1 MEIIIDGSSFDYRT
15 DYQDDKTLRG
25 SFDALA
31 QQTFGFSFEAWYRS
45 GNWTDRYRPYSL
57 LQNGQVVANISV
69 SPMDLNY
76 MGQELHCVQ
85 LGTVMTA
92 PALRNRGLIHF
103 LMAQVLN
110 DWTSK
115 CDGVYLYANQ
125 EVLDFYP
132 KFGFAPVREW
142 RHSLALSGD
151 EKRHGV
157 RRIIAGVTEDRLLL
171 LKKYAQS
178 NPFSLLS
185 AEHNPGLLLFHCCF
199 GSMRTCVYYME
210 EYGVVAI
217 AESQGDSLYCYDIF
231 GTTSATL
238 CQVLTALSGPETR
251 KTVLGFTP
259 KAGSACSVRP
269 LREKDCT
276 LFVLGGKNLFQG
288 KQMRLP
294 ALFRT

>member
-1 MEIIIDGSSFDYRT
+1 MEIIIDGNSFDYRT

-31 QQTFGFSFEAWYRS
+31 RQTFDLSFEAWYRS

-57 LQNGQVVANISV
+57 LKNGQVVANVSV
-69 SPMDLNY
+69 SPMDLNF

-92 PALRNRGLIHF
+92 PALRNQGLIHF
-103 LMAQVLN
+103 LMKQVLN
-110 DWTSK
+110 DWTAK
-115 CDGVYLYANQ
+115 CDGIYLYANQ
-125 EVLDFYP
+125 DTLEFYP
-132 KFGFAPVREW
+132 RFGFAPLREW
-142 RHSLALSGD
+142 RHSLSITK
-151 EKRHGV
+151 EERRHGV

-185 AEHNPGLLLFHCCF
+185 AEHNPGLLLFYGF
-199 GSMRTCVYYME
+199 GSMRSSIYYVE
-210 EYGVVAI
+210 EYGVVAV
-217 AESQGDSLYCYDIF
+217 AKSEGDTLYCYDIF
-231 GTTSATL
+231 GATNATL
-238 CQVLTALSGPETR
+238 CQVLSALAGSETR
-251 KTVLGFTP
+251 KAVLGFTP

-269 LREKDCT
+269 LREKDTT
-276 LFVLGGKNLFQG
+276 LFVLDGKNLFQG